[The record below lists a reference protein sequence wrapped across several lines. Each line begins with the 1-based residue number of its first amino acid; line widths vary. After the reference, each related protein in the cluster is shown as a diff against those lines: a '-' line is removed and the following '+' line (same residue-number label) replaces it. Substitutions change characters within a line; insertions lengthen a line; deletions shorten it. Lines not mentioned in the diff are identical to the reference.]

1 MAPVSLLSCS
11 VPNSALNTPKGHT
24 FVQCARWADAIF
36 QGFSQTH
43 SDRQTDRH
51 THTHTVEGVLG
62 SQLSYF
68 HPGCQG
74 TSHFSRQVF
83 NAALHP
89 ARAQR
94 AQLCI
99 LVSVHIYYPGSVG
112 LCSRSTSGE
121 SLGPRDEVW
130 GFSDA
135 ARHAARRFPPS
146 RGAPEMLTHA
156 HTCPCALG
164 GRCPHILG
172 RSAASQLMRFGIFPK
187 SSVVTKMSCV
197 SIHTR

>member
-1 MAPVSLLSCS
+1 MLNSPRTGPGSYVSSRHPT
-11 VPNSALNTPKGHT
+11 PN
-24 FVQCARWADAIF
+24 
-36 QGFSQTH
+36 
-43 SDRQTDRH
+43 RQTDTH